1 MRIGLAGE
9 PAAIASSVRFAY
21 LSSAQCGQSRAA
33 GRITIRMPKIS
44 TAVRTLLVASAASFA
59 NGQCPV
65 TQLTSGLLL
74 PVSITQS
81 DQGNLLVSESGTAAP
96 NTGRISLVDLNGNR
110 RTFLAGLPSGVSD
123 VGTPSGPAGLLIRGR
138 TLYVVIG
145 VGDVGKAG
153 PLPGSNIPNPNP
165 PSSPLFSSIL
175 AIHFSADAEKITG
188 GFTLTPADHQALAA
202 GQKLNLDSGGGDK
215 ISVELVTNFLP
226 DYLPKPLP
234 AFPTNIG
241 LLNPYGL
248 AAVGDQFY
256 VTDGGQN
263 RVWQVDA
270 PTGAFSTLTQFPPVA
285 NPLYPFVGGPTQE
298 AVPTGITYLG
308 GQLLVALF
316 RGIPFSPGT
325 SGVQQVDL
333 AGNQTAL
340 ITGLKSVIAVL
351 PLTSGGNTDYLVL
364 QHASVG
370 AFFGSPGLLLR
381 FASPAGPPTVLANCL
396 TRPTAMTLDDKSG
409 TVYVIDFAGH
419 LLAIPVN

>member
-1 MRIGLAGE
+1 MHKLCTPARI
-9 PAAIASSVRFAY
+9 
-21 LSSAQCGQSRAA
+21 
-33 GRITIRMPKIS
+33 
-44 TAVRTLLVASAASFA
+44 LLVASAASFA
-59 NGQCPV
+59 SAQCPV
-65 TQLTSGLLL
+65 THLTSGLLL

-81 DQGNLLVSESGTAAP
+81 NQGNLLVSESGTAAP

-110 RTFLAGLPSGVSD
+110 RTFLAGLPSGIND

-138 TLYVVIG
+138 TLYLVIG

-175 AIHFSADAEKITG
+175 AIHFSANAEKITS

-202 GQKLNLDSGGGDK
+202 GQKLTLDNNGGDK
-215 ISVELVTNFLP
+215 IAIELVVNFLP

-234 AFPTNIG
+234 AFPANIG

-248 AAVGDQFY
+248 AAAADQLY

-270 PTGAFSTLTQFPPVA
+270 RTGSFSTLTQFPNIA

-298 AVPTGITYLG
+298 AVPTGITYFG

-316 RGIPFSPGT
+316 RGLPFSPGT
-325 SGVQQVDL
+325 SVVQQMDL

-340 ITGLKSVIAVL
+340 ITGLKSAIGVL
-351 PLTSGGNTDYLVL
+351 PFTTGRNTDYLVL

-370 AFFGSPGLLLR
+370 PFFGSPGLLLR
-381 FASPAGPPTVLANCL
+381 FASPAGPPTVIANCL

-409 TVYVIDFAGH
+409 TLYVTDLAGNI
-419 LLAIPVN
+419 LAIPVN